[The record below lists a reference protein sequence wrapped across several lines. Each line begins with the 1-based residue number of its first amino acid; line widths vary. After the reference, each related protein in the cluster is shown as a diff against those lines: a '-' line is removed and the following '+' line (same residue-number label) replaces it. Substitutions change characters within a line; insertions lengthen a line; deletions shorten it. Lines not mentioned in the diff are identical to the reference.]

1 MSRFVCLV
9 VSTCL
14 FRLRLPW
21 FWFFARPV
29 GWFYLVGLGRLV
41 GHFGLFRCVG
51 FRVVG
56 LVDHLDSPDSLV
68 GCFCGRVFPLFS
80 SPRRFDFCVHL
91 PCLFVGYLA
100 SLRTRGLEWVFVE
113 FC

>member
-14 FRLRLPW
+14 LRLRLPW

-29 GWFYLVGLGRLV
+29 GWFYLVDLGRLV
-41 GHFGLFRCVG
+41 GRFGLFRCVG

-56 LVDHLDSPDSLV
+56 LVGHLDSLDSLV
-68 GCFCGRVFPLFS
+68 GCFDGYVFPLLS
-80 SPRRFDFCVHL
+80 SLRRFDFFVHL
-91 PCLFVGYLA
+91 PCLFGGHLA
-100 SLRTRGLEWVFVE
+100 PLRIRGLEWVFVE
-113 FC
+113 FY